1 MDTDRV
7 PAFDS
12 RVGDLVQNEAEG
24 KLIYQLVQALL
35 RSGTEERQI
44 GIMSLYRQQIKLLSY
59 LLQDK
64 KHIEILTAD
73 KSQGRDKDCVII
85 SMVRSN
91 DHGQVRPRRSR
102 TVRFGAYPSPPCQ
115 VGDLLKDWRRV
126 NVSFTRAQSKL
137 VIIGSRKTL
146 GATALMAEFLEL
158 MDARRWVLTLA
169 EGAER
174 MHPTLEPPK
183 MCAMGK
189 QGAKRVGSGGDGD
202 GAVAGTPP
210 KKFKGPMVR
219 EGVLKGRP
227 ILQDIVNGE
236 L

>member
-102 TVRFGAYPSPPCQ
+102 TV
-115 VGDLLKDWRRV
+115 
-126 NVSFTRAQSKL
+126 VS
-137 VIIGSRKTL
+137 
-146 GATALMAEFLEL
+146 
-158 MDARRWVLTLA
+158 VLTP
-169 EGAER
+169 
-174 MHPTLEPPK
+174 HPPARSAICSK
-183 MCAMGK
+183 I
-189 QGAKRVGSGGDGD
+189 GDGSMSPLR
-202 GAVAGTPP
+202 VHSPSW
-210 KKFKGPMVR
+210 
-219 EGVLKGRP
+219 
-227 ILQDIVNGE
+227 
-236 L
+236 